1 MKMTP
6 EQFRNEH
13 LYETTMMHLKGMLD
27 QGLITAEE
35 YRAFET
41 KFREKYKPISD
52 GLFARSTC
60 YVFKT
65 ERK

>member
-6 EQFRNEH
+6 KQFKNEH

-35 YRAFET
+35 YRAFEAQ
-41 KFREKYKPISD
+41 FREKYHPVSD
-52 GLFARSTC
+52 GLFC
-60 YVFKT
+60 EIDLLCT
-65 ERK
+65 ENRA